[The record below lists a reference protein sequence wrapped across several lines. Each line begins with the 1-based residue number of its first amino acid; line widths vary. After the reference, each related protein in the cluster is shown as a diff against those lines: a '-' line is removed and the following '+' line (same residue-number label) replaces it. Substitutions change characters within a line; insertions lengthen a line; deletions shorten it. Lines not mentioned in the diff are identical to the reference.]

1 MTALAAPRLYT
12 PEEYLAQER
21 AAEYKSEYVN
31 GQIYARSGASREH
44 NLIAFSIAGEIRAQL
59 KDRPCEGYGSDM
71 RVHIPDTTM
80 YTYPDISVVCDEP
93 QFADSHVD
101 TLLNPTVLIEVLS
114 PSTEGYD
121 RGEKFAHYRRLT
133 SLQEYH
139 LVSQTRARIE
149 RYVRQDVNWVL
160 TKYDGLD
167 ATVPIMAIDCFL
179 SLREVYDKVQ
189 FPAHLHAREV
199 TDEPR

>member
-12 PEEYLAQER
+12 PEEYLELER
-21 AAEYKSEYVN
+21 AAVYKSEYVN
-31 GQIYARSGASREH
+31 GRIYAMSGASREH
-44 NLIAFSIAGEIRAQL
+44 NLIAFNLSAEIRTQL
-59 KDRPCEGYGSDM
+59 KSRPCEAYGSDM

-80 YTYPDISVVCDEP
+80 YTYPDMSIVCGEP

-101 TLLNPTVLIEVLS
+101 TLLNPTVLMEVLS

-121 RGEKFAHYRRLT
+121 RGEKFAHYRRLA
-133 SLQEYH
+133 SLQEYL

-149 RYVRQDVNWVL
+149 RFVRQGMNWVL
-160 TKYDGLD
+160 TEYDGLD
-167 ATVPIMAIDCFL
+167 ATVPLRAIDCSL
-179 SLREVYDKVQ
+179 ALREVYDKVQ
-189 FPAHLHAREV
+189 FPAHLQVREV